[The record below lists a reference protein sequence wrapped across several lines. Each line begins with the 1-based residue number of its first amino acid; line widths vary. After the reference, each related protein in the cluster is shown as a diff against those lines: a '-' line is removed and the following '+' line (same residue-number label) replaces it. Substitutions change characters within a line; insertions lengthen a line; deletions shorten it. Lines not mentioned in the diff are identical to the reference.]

1 MAFLLL
7 YICGLHNISTA
18 SSTDFWQRLV
28 DRLHCEF
35 AMTNL
40 GDVHLF
46 LGIVFYGGLVWPGF
60 LGTAL
65 LVPLGVTGEM
75 VAAAEQR

>member
-1 MAFLLL
+1 
-7 YICGLHNISTA
+7 
-18 SSTDFWQRLV
+18 
-28 DRLHCEF
+28 
-35 AMTNL
+35 MTNL

-46 LGIVFYGGLVWPGF
+46 LGIVFDGGLVWPGF

-65 LVPLGVTGEM
+65 LVPLGVAGEM